1 QKISLRANSKAL
13 EFETKVDWKECHR
26 RLGTAFPIRVQTDSA
41 TCDIQYGHLKRPTH
55 RNTTW
60 DMARFEVA
68 AQKYVDLS
76 DQQRG
81 VALLN
86 DCKYGHKLHDNVI
99 NLHLLRSPT
108 QPDPD
113 ADLGTYQFC

>member
-1 QKISLRANSKAL
+1 MLRTS
-13 EFETKVDWKECHR
+13 
-26 RLGTAFPIRVQTDSA
+26 FPVNVQTDSA
-41 TCDIQYGHLKRPTH
+41 TCDIQYGHLKRLIH

-86 DCKYGHKLHDNVI
+86 DCKYGHKLHATSLTFISSVHQH
-99 NLHLLRSPT
+99 NLILT
-108 QPDPD
+108 QIWGHISFVMYSIHTTIHSKN
-113 ADLGTYQFC
+113 LT

>member
-1 QKISLRANSKAL
+1 MEMTSEIQCGTLSRPVHDNSPQDAAKYEVCGHRFSDISERGNGIAL
-13 EFETKVDWKECHR
+13 
-26 RLGTAFPIRVQTDSA
+26 I
-41 TCDIQYGHLKRPTH
+41 
-55 RNTTW
+55 
-60 DMARFEVA
+60 
-68 AQKYVDLS
+68 
-76 DQQRG
+76 
-81 VALLN
+81 N